1 MIFGPLKF
9 RRLNKATVSPSGWLV
24 PMGIFFILLRLNVL
38 QYSTHMAFQ
47 FHPASK
53 QLEPYIKGYLEA
65 DYRGDTQTG
74 EHTLFPNGY
83 SGIFF
88 NFGNLG
94 RLILQQE
101 YKTPRVSVFGQIDH
115 HFTAI
120 SYPGYYSLGVLLQP
134 TTLSW
139 LLQLNMS
146 GFTNMAYDGQLIDGD
161 FKVLHEQMEESNSIK
176 QKIKLFEKYFMR
188 QLVRKQQNTRLAD
201 DAIALLQH
209 EQTTI
214 QHMAAQ
220 LQVSQRYLEI
230 KFRQAVGLPVKT
242 YSLILRFRKM
252 EQQLKSL
259 QQVHWPQMAFAHEY
273 YDQNHFIKEFKRF
286 TGHTPSDYLLQS
298 FDLGRS
304 YLVR

>member
-1 MIFGPLKF
+1 
-9 RRLNKATVSPSGWLV
+9 
-24 PMGIFFILLRLNVL
+24 
-38 QYSTHMAFQ
+38 MAFQ
-47 FHPASK
+47 FHPSSK
-53 QLEPYIKGYLEA
+53 NLEPYIKGYLEA

-88 NFGNLG
+88 NFGKLG
-94 RLILQQE
+94 RLILQQD
-101 YKTPRVSVFGQIDH
+101 YKTPRVSVFGQIDQ

-146 GFTNMAYDGQLIDGD
+146 ELANMAYDGQLIDAD
-161 FKVLHEQMEESNSIK
+161 FKVLHEQMEESSSIR
-176 QKIKLFEKYFMR
+176 QKIRLFEKYFVR
-188 QLVRKQQNTRLAD
+188 QLALTQPNTRLAD
-201 DAIALLQH
+201 DAITLLQH

-214 QHMAAQ
+214 QRLAEK
-220 LQVSQRYLEI
+220 LNVSQRHLEI

-242 YSLILRFRKM
+242 YSLILRFQKM

-259 QQVHWPQMAFAHEY
+259 RQVHWPQMAFAHEY

-286 TGHTPSDYLLQS
+286 TGHTPSGYLLES